1 MWEFETS
8 NTRDLIDIVW
18 IFVSYFWAAVVF
30 NVSVGLLR
38 IWLLSDCWLAAVE
51 TFNQSVINVPKEFEL
66 FIFGF
71 YIFQFSLKTCFNK
84 NSDYGNKFSLNS
96 DIWICRSA
104 ESIYILFL
112 QFYWLN
118 SSFTSLRTEFI
129 VHLMCDCLKRK
140 TFVILLFKTVPLCC
154 CWCVLFYPF
163 LVWKKD

>member
-1 MWEFETS
+1 M
-8 NTRDLIDIVW
+8 
-18 IFVSYFWAAVVF
+18 VV
-30 NVSVGLLR
+30 
-38 IWLLSDCWLAAVE
+38 IWLLIGCSGDV
-51 TFNQSVINVPKEFEL
+51 QSVCYKCAKRIWTFYFWL
-66 FIFGF
+66 LF

-154 CWCVLFYPF
+154 CWCVLFYLF